1 MLFSKRAEYELVY
14 LLKPQANHSID
25 TLSCNYRG
33 KKNHDLD
40 WVFFRMCLLNAS
52 HQSVEL
58 D

>member
-33 KKNHDLD
+33 KKTMIWTGYSSECVCLMLPTN
-40 WVFFRMCLLNAS
+40 LLN
-52 HQSVEL
+52 
-58 D
+58 